1 MLHEIQPL
9 NEEEIQLIEGKAF
22 RSILMERIHSQEQA
36 PKSAASALFFDIE
49 TTGLSA
55 DTSFVFLIGC
65 ICQEDGKW
73 IRHQFCIRLV
83 QEESLLLSSFF
94 EITKKARFLIHFNG
108 NTFDIPFIEKRAAAN
123 GLCFCFDGLL
133 SIDLYQHFRPLRRIL
148 ELPHMNQSF
157 LEKYI
162 GWEREDQLS
171 GKEVVSLF
179 WNYAASPGTA
189 IKKTPSPAS
198 LDINDTSTE
207 QTAEL
212 LLLKHNRDDLLGMLQ
227 ILKLE
232 AYCML
237 FSGQDSMFQ
246 TISVSDSHSALQF
259 HFTTAL
265 PLPHPLQLARPA
277 FKKEET
283 GPLLTLSVNASS
295 GCLTVPIFCG
305 TLRYYIP
312 DYKNYY
318 YLPLEHQAIHKSVA
332 SYVAK
337 EYRVPAKP
345 DTCYVEKTGYFL
357 PLLKNSSASDDF
369 AMLKEKPVFRE
380 SYEAKLFYFEYME
393 ESEQSKELLFSY
405 CKACLTYI
413 FRE

>member
-9 NEEEIQLIEGKAF
+9 NKEEIQLIEGIEF
-22 RSILMERIHSQEQA
+22 RSILMERIPSQEQA

-55 DTSFVFLIGC
+55 DRSFVFLIGC
-65 ICQEDGKW
+65 ICCEEGKW
-73 IRHQFCIRLV
+73 NRHQFCIRLV

-94 EITKKARFLIHFNG
+94 EITKKARFLVHFNG

-123 GLCFCFDGLL
+123 GLCSCFDGLL
-133 SIDLYQHFRPLRRIL
+133 SIDLYQHFRPLRKIL
-148 ELPHMNQSF
+148 NLPHMNQSF

-162 GWEREDQLS
+162 GWEREDTLS

-179 WNYAASPGTA
+179 WNYASSPETA
-189 IKKTPSPAS
+189 IEKTLSPAAP
-198 LDINDTSTE
+198 DINDTSTE

-212 LLLKHNRDDLLGMLQ
+212 LLLRHNRDDLLGMLQ

-265 PLPHPLQLARPA
+265 PLPHPLQLTRPV
-277 FKKEET
+277 FKKEENS
-283 GPLLTLSVNASS
+283 PVLTLSVNASS
-295 GCLTVPIFCG
+295 GNLTVPIFCE

-318 YLPLEHQAIHKSVA
+318 YLPLEQQAIHKSVA

-345 DTCYVEKTGYFL
+345 DTCYVEKTGLFL
-357 PLLKNSSASDDF
+357 PLPQSFPASDDF
-369 AMLKEKPVFRE
+369 AFLKEKLIFRE
-380 SYEAKLFYFEYME
+380 SYDAKQFFFEYTE
-393 ESEQSKELLFSY
+393 GTEQPKEFLSSY
-405 CKACLTYI
+405 CKACLTLI